1 MSKSNVV
8 SLPAVPTVTV
18 SEGPLFIGTIEG
30 ASEAESV
37 EITEKFQEAYAEA
50 AAAALAAAFPGCK
63 VKYSA
68 GADGTLRPFVVAD
81 APIPGDLTP
90 EETAHNALRQ
100 AWDNTLANFKA

>member
-37 EITEKFQEAYAEA
+37 EIGEKFQA
-50 AAAALAAAFPGCK
+50 A
-63 VKYSA
+63 SA
-68 GADGTLRPFVVAD
+68 
-81 APIPGDLTP
+81 
-90 EETAHNALRQ
+90 
-100 AWDNTLANFKA
+100 

>member
-18 SEGPLFIGTIEG
+18 SEGPLLIGTIEG
-30 ASEAESV
+30 ASEAEAV
-37 EITEKFQEAYAEA
+37 EIGEKFQEAYAVA
-50 AAAALAAAFPGCK
+50 AFVALTGAFPGCN
-63 VKYSA
+63 VKYNI
-68 GADGTLRPFVVAD
+68 GADGTLRPFVVVD